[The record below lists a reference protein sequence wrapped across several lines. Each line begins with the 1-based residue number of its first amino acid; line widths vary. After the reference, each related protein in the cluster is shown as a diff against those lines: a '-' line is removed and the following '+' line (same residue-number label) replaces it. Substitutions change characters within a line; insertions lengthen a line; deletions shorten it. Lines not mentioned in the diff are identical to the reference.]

1 MSGRHL
7 TDDEIVGRVFPVEE
21 GPAPIPIHLAVCPDC
36 QQRVAKLRD
45 AFFLDRGVVAGVV
58 ESLPGD
64 FWSGQRRAILGRIS
78 DLAAVEAEERATPF
92 PARFTRSIL
101 HRPALAFGSLAAA
114 LALVAG
120 ISVLRG
126 GTEALPPAGAAAV
139 ASVAAGDPAEL
150 SAADRD
156 DDELLRS
163 VDSALS
169 GEASQEAL
177 LPEVMK

>member
-45 AFFLDRGVVAGVV
+45 AFLLDRGVVTGVV

-64 FWSGQRRAILGRIS
+64 FWTAQRRAIVGRIS
-78 DLAAVEAEERATPF
+78 DLAAAEAEEKATPF

-126 GTEALPPAGAAAV
+126 GPAALPSAGVAAV
-139 ASVAAGDPAEL
+139 AAVAPGDPAEL

>member
-1 MSGRHL
+1 MSAARRKAP
-7 TDDEIVGRVFPVEE
+7 GRV
-21 GPAPIPIHLAVCPDC
+21 
-36 QQRVAKLRD
+36 
-45 AFFLDRGVVAGVV
+45 
-58 ESLPGD
+58 LPGPR
-64 FWSGQRRAILGRIS
+64 GRGRGRRIAPRRLLERPAQGDSGRIS